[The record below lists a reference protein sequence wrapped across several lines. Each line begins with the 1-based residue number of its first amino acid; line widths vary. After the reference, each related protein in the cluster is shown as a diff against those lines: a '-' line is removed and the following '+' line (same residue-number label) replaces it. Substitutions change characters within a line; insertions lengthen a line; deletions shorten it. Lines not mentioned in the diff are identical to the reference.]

1 MVWVCLPVS
10 DHVTL
15 VLGGTRSGKSR
26 YAVEMARESG
36 VPVLFVATAEAL
48 DEEMRDRI
56 QQHRLS
62 RPAEWCTLEAAT
74 NIGAR
79 IAEEIRGER
88 VVVIDCLSLL
98 VSNLLGSA
106 CSPSAADDIDVRK
119 AEKKVAEEMRLLVA
133 SMDKLSVSFIVV
145 SNEVG
150 MGLVPNSRLGRV
162 YRDLLGWAN
171 QRVAERSVE
180 VVLMVAGLPW
190 RLKG

>member
-1 MVWVCLPVS
+1 MS
-10 DHVTL
+10 ERVTL
-15 VLGGTRSGKSR
+15 VLGGARSGKSR
-26 YAVEMARESG
+26 YAVEMAGRSKG
-36 VPVLFVATAEAL
+36 PVLFVATAEAL

-62 RPAEWCTLEAAT
+62 RPVGWRTLEAPV
-74 NIGAR
+74 NVGER
-79 IAEEIRGER
+79 IAGEIRGER

-98 VSNLLGSA
+98 VCNLLGSA
-106 CSPSAADDIDVRK
+106 CSPSTADEVDVPK
-119 AEKKVAEEMRLLVA
+119 AEKKVAEEMTLLAA
-133 SMDKLSVSFIVV
+133 SMDKLNVSFIVV

-150 MGLVPNSRLGRV
+150 MGLVPDNRLGRV

-171 QRVAERSVE
+171 QQVAERSTE

>member
-1 MVWVCLPVS
+1 MS
-10 DHVTL
+10 NHVTL

-26 YAVEMARESG
+26 YAVELACKGSG
-36 VPVLFVATAEAL
+36 PVLFVATAEPL
-48 DEEMRDRI
+48 DEEMHHRI

-62 RPAEWCTLEAAT
+62 RPAEWRTLEAPT
-74 NIGAR
+74 NVGER
-79 IAEEIRGER
+79 IVGEIRGER

-106 CSPSAADDIDVRK
+106 YSPSTAEDVDVPR

-133 SMDKLSVSFIVV
+133 NIDKLSVSFIVV

-150 MGLVPNSRLGRV
+150 MGLVPDNRLGRV

-171 QRVAERSVE
+171 QQVAERSTE